1 MTERQKKIWNL
12 LLDRDFLTAGQ
23 IGELL
28 HISDRTVRN
37 EIKEINEE
45 LKKEVIQSKKGQG
58 FSIGDKESFGRP
70 AISAQVEETEN
81 LEWEVVRSVLFDED
95 LTYLELADELYVSD
109 TLLTKIVSRV
119 NRRMVR
125 RYGAGTIKKQN
136 SRLVLELGEEE
147 KRNYYGVYVITRN
160 LNQYFEPERFQ
171 TYFQYVKIKWFRDI
185 LMEEQ
190 RGKDTAFYDTTIVRL
205 LVGMAVMAE
214 RMAAGCFVE
223 TLPGECG
230 GLKEPETAQRN
241 FLSEDPSVRRI
252 VDKIGNLL
260 GIKPPEGEY
269 RYFSGL
275 FRNDFYHMEGLEQI
289 VAAQFLDKILVEI
302 HVEYGFDFSRDP
314 EFCKEMMAQL
324 IGTLRRAKNSQYVVN
339 PMLYRIKAQYPLEYD
354 IAIFFA
360 DRFNRLAG
368 CAIGEDEVGLIAIHF
383 IRAMET
389 NMMRQE
395 KKVALVNP
403 FGKQVK
409 ELIKKRLEE
418 MGECRIQ
425 ISHTY
430 SIFDLPR
437 FFPKDIL
444 AVLTTV
450 PLPENPEDVPVI
462 LCRNF
467 LDYHEKEKLLT
478 AVREDQVTSVRTYF
492 KNLFRPLC
500 FFRIW
505 NLIPGSRPLSLCAG
519 SFWNRGMW
527 RKAFSRV

>member
-275 FRNDFYHMEGLEQI
+275 FRNDFYHMEG
-289 VAAQFLDKILVEI
+289 
-302 HVEYGFDFSRDP
+302 
-314 EFCKEMMAQL
+314 
-324 IGTLRRAKNSQYVVN
+324 
-339 PMLYRIKAQYPLEYD
+339 
-354 IAIFFA
+354 
-360 DRFNRLAG
+360 
-368 CAIGEDEVGLIAIHF
+368 
-383 IRAMET
+383 
-389 NMMRQE
+389 
-395 KKVALVNP
+395 
-403 FGKQVK
+403 
-409 ELIKKRLEE
+409 
-418 MGECRIQ
+418 
-425 ISHTY
+425 
-430 SIFDLPR
+430 
-437 FFPKDIL
+437 
-444 AVLTTV
+444 
-450 PLPENPEDVPVI
+450 
-462 LCRNF
+462 
-467 LDYHEKEKLLT
+467 
-478 AVREDQVTSVRTYF
+478 
-492 KNLFRPLC
+492 
-500 FFRIW
+500 
-505 NLIPGSRPLSLCAG
+505 
-519 SFWNRGMW
+519 W
-527 RKAFSRV
+527 RKY